1 MDYLAIDV
9 ETANADYSSI
19 CQIGLVQVQNGKIA
33 DQWSTLINPEAYFD
47 PFNISIHKITE
58 KDVENAPTFDEVYSD
73 LKQRIA
79 DRITVHH
86 MPFDKIAINRACSEY
101 DLDFLKTNW
110 LDSAKIA
117 RRTWED
123 FAYRGYGLANIAK
136 YLNIEFEHH
145 DALEDAKAAALIVRH
160 ACEKTGHSIDDWLD
174 RIHYPISGSTNSSSG
189 SNQYEGLSKCIDGN
203 PDGPLYGEGIAFTGS
218 LFLSRSKAAEIASNL
233 GCDVKTSVSK
243 KTTILVVGTQDLT
256 KLSGYKKSTKH
267 RKAEKLIE
275 KGLPIKIFSESD
287 FVEMCNNENP
297 DLNLTIPKPN
307 KRTEEVKKR
316 KPVSFEIRIQ
326 ENN

>member
-1 MDYLAIDV
+1 MDFLAIDV

-19 CQIGLVQVQNGKIA
+19 CKIGIVDVQKGKIA
-33 DQWSTLINPEAYFD
+33 DQWSTLVNPEAYFD
-47 PFNISIHKITE
+47 PFNISIHNINE
-58 KDVENAPTFDEVYSD
+58 KDVENAPTFDSVYSELED
-73 LKQRIA
+73 RIVG
-79 DRITVHH
+79 RITVHH

-101 DLDFLKTNW
+101 DLDFLNTNW

-160 ACEKTGHSIDDWLD
+160 ACEKTGHSIDDWLN

-203 PDGPLYGEGIAFTGS
+203 SDGPLYGEGIAFTGS

-267 RKAEKLIE
+267 RKAEKLIK
-275 KGLPIKIFSESD
+275 KGMSIKIFSEKD
-287 FVEMCNNENP
+287 FVEMCNNEDP
-297 DLNLTIPKPN
+297 DLDLTLPN
-307 KRTEEVKKR
+307 TKSKTKKVKEK
-316 KPVSFEIRIQ
+316 KSVSFEIRIQ
-326 ENN
+326 ENT

>member
-19 CQIGLVQVQNGKIA
+19 CQIGIVEVQNGEIA
-33 DQWSTLINPEAYFD
+33 DQWSTLVNPESYFD
-47 PFNISIHKITE
+47 PFNVSIHGITE
-58 KDVENAPTFDEVYSD
+58 SDVENARTFDAVYSE
-73 LKQRIA
+73 LKSRI
-79 DRITVHH
+79 DGRITVHH

-101 DLDFLKTNW
+101 ELDFLKANW
-110 LDSAKIA
+110 LDSAKIV
-117 RRTWED
+117 RRAWKD

-136 YLNIEFEHH
+136 HLNIEFEHH
-145 DALEDAKAAALIVRH
+145 DALEDAKAAALIVHH
-160 ACEKTGHSIDDWLD
+160 ACEKSGLSIHDWLD

-189 SNQYEGLSKCIDGN
+189 SNQYEGLSRCIDGN
-203 PDGPLYGEGIAFTGS
+203 PDGPLYGEALAFTGS

-275 KGLPIKIFSESD
+275 KGMPIKIFSESD

-297 DLNLTIPKPN
+297 DLNLTIPKQKIRN
-307 KRTEEVKKR
+307 EEVKK
-316 KPVSFEIRIQ
+316 KKSVSFEIRIE
-326 ENN
+326 ENS